1 VIKLRSQKGRY
12 KIYTI
17 DFSDEHSSL
26 DVLDGLANQL
36 DAVITGQDAQEGY
49 ELLAVFPFRYEYVVI
64 LKA

>member
-1 VIKLRSQKGRY
+1 MIKLRSQKGRY